1 MGDLT
6 TFEGLSDH
14 VRFVFL
20 YGPLEYGGIETMIVR
35 VANFL
40 ARESRVVDV
49 CVNPGGELEQL
60 LDPRV
65 NIRHYHVMSTLR
77 GHFRQ
82 MLVGVDQ
89 PTIVLSFDSSSAARA
104 MLVANEFGKSAA
116 VRHATGVFHPA
127 AYFMSGEP
135 LDRVRLNSR
144 LAKVLAPHSMFFMNE
159 ECRAAHAGW
168 LGMDLADSPIIP
180 LPADAPDAKWQPV
193 CGTELRIVSVGR
205 LVDFKAYNL
214 GAPLVLKQLLDAGIN
229 ASWDIYGYGEL
240 EPTVRAA
247 AAAAG
252 VDTKLRLR
260 GKLAYERYGEL
271 AGNYDVFVGMGTAAI
286 EAAMMGLPSVV
297 ATVGEKRGSH
307 GFIHELPFGNVG
319 ERIPGRAISDIGEM
333 LQDYVAS
340 SLQDRLF
347 LSEAGK
353 ASVGG
358 FTVPAFIHQVES
370 FALKLSRP
378 PMSVLDLFWVRLF
391 FSLTEGWIRKHLLG
405 RGWKRRMQRA
415 FGREPKSS

>member
-1 MGDLT
+1 MVDLSKST
-6 TFEGLSDH
+6 GSSGT

-20 YGPLEYGGIETMIVR
+20 YGPMAHGGIETMILR

-40 ARESRVVDV
+40 AQQGRMVDV
-49 CVNPGGELEQL
+49 CVNPGGDLESL
-60 LDPRV
+60 FDSRV
-65 NIRHYHVMSTLR
+65 KVRHYCEMNALR
-77 GHFRQ
+77 DHFRQ
-82 MLVGVDQ
+82 MLGVLDN
-89 PTIVLSFDSSSAARA
+89 PTILLSFDSSSAARG
-104 MLVANEFGKSAA
+104 MLVAREFGKDA
-116 VRHATGVFHPA
+116 VLCHVTGIFHPTD
-127 AYFMSGEP
+127 YFMPGQP
-135 LDRVRLNSR
+135 RDRIWLNAR
-144 LAKVLAPHSMFFMNE
+144 VARALAPHSMFFMNE

-168 LGMDLADSPIIP
+168 LGLDLADSPIIP
-180 LPADAPDAKWQPV
+180 LPADAPAAKWQPV

-240 EPTVRAA
+240 EPTVRAS

-252 VDTKLRLR
+252 VDRKLRLR

-340 SLQDRLF
+340 SLQDRL
-347 LSEAGK
+347 LMSEAGK

-358 FTVPAFIHQVES
+358 FTVPAFIHHVEL
-370 FALKLSRP
+370 FALKRSRP
-378 PMSVLDLFWVRLF
+378 PVSVLDLLWARLF
-391 FSLTEGWIRKHLLG
+391 FLLTEGWIRKHLLG